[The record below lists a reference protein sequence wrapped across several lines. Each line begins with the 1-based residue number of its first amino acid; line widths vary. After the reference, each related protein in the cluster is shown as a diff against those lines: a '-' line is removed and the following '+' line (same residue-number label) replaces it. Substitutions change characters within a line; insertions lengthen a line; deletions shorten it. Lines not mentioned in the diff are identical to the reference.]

1 MVEAWTDG
9 AATEPGIPQ
18 LRRAGWGLW
27 IPGLHGCA
35 LAEAVKGPVQTAQRA
50 EVRAFVAAV
59 ECTGGAVKVWTD
71 SRFVCSGVR
80 YLDLGMVPPFAHRD
94 LWERALRA
102 WRPGV
107 SSAPALGHLE
117 ENAV

>member
-1 MVEAWTDG
+1 M
-9 AATEPGIPQ
+9 
-18 LRRAGWGLW
+18 
-27 IPGLHGCA
+27 
-35 LAEAVKGPVQTAQRA
+35 GPAQTAQRA

-59 ECTGGAVKVWTD
+59 EYTGGAVKVWTD

-107 SSAPALGHLE
+107 SSAAWVKAHLE
-117 ENAV
+117 WDEAERRGIPRHPL